1 MCSSDLIKGLVEEDL
16 LLHRAQVV
24 AILAEVLGDLV
35 RALPVAH
42 RLAHEPAVEV
52 AFLDADLTVRATRV
66 VAEGRFV
73 GPVRGASH
81 VLEAAP
87 DADLVV
93 GERLQLV
100 TAPSEAEPT
109 SRAYFA
115 SAPVA

>member
-1 MCSSDLIKGLVEEDL
+1 ML
-16 LLHRAQVV
+16 LRGAHVV
-24 AILAEVLGDLV
+24 HTV
-35 RALPVAH
+35 RMTGSL
-42 RLAHEPAVEV
+42 LV

-66 VAEGRFV
+66 VGEGRFV
-73 GPVRGASH
+73 GPVRGACH
-81 VLEAAP
+81 VLEAAA

>member
-1 MCSSDLIKGLVEEDL
+1 MRGLLAIGPPPRGVAML
-16 LLHRAQVV
+16 LRGAHVV
-24 AILAEVLGDLV
+24 HTVGMTGSLL
-35 RALPVAH
+35 
-42 RLAHEPAVEV
+42 V
-52 AFLDADLTVRATRV
+52 AFLDTELTVRAMRV

-100 TAPSEAEPT
+100 TAPSEADPT